1 MWNVRQLALTVLLF
15 ALSIVG
21 HSFSLQDGFS
31 SIVNP
36 LVGVAVALIVSRGW
50 TVLVPATIAVSL
62 GYLLR
67 IAWLPSQPA
76 LQTTAI
82 CLFAL
87 VVSTLAQIAFSAWLI
102 RRKLPEDDS
111 AKRESRYL
119 RIVLVAAFIP
129 AALDASLGV
138 FCTWNFG
145 FVKHSLDLEWA
156 VWFAGYTLGVAI
168 FFPLAQLLIDNWERA
183 ANIRPFAVSVP
194 LVLVFAAFVIS
205 LHIICYYEQNRFA
218 ADFYDQTDHIQH
230 SIVEKLDS
238 NTQLLYSVAAFFES
252 SNNVTRTDFQI
263 FSSSILV
270 RQTGVD
276 SIMWLPEV
284 KTGKESEF
292 ISTTRQQADHSIS
305 KTRQD
310 ALKDYSLKCWHEK
323 RNAWVKTD
331 KISGEVLLPTLYVEP
346 FCTNQHL
353 LGLNWMS
360 HPEVQNAFFATTTSE
375 DLQSTSPMSLGLG
388 EKNEAVYIVVLKVG
402 RILAHELLGKTE
414 DGESIPSGLVAAIY
428 KCKQLLP
435 VDELINS
442 DDAIAFKA
450 VDNTTSTPVSLLQ
463 LRDSALHGH
472 RAAPRVRRTFDHNMG
487 GRKLTFIFEP
497 TQVALDQVHGLLSV
511 LTVYVG
517 TCIIVLLQFVLL
529 LVTGRAQT
537 IERVVNER
545 TSQLKHEISERE
557 RTQTELEKKAY
568 ALERSNLELDRFAYI
583 ASHDLKA
590 PLRAIDQL
598 SQWISEDVGDRAEN
612 QTKRHVE
619 LMQNRVRRLET
630 LLDDLLNYAR
640 VKIDV
645 RQLELVDINEVVNEI
660 KFLLD
665 APEEFKFVVANQLP
679 CFHTEK
685 AAIEVCFRNLISNS
699 VKHHDKSLGTI
710 RVGSFEKGDFF
721 EFFVDDDGPGIKPEY
736 RNQVFDIFCTLKSR
750 DEVEGSGMGLTLVKK
765 IVEAVGG
772 KIWIDDNDSDGTT
785 IRFMWPKNVANT
797 KERRA
802 KQSAGNQTPPS
813 SVAR

>member
-36 LVGVAVALIVSRGW
+36 LAGVAVALIVSRGW
-50 TVLVPATIAVSL
+50 TVLIPTTIAVSL

-67 IAWLPSQPA
+67 IAWLPSQPDQ
-76 LQTTAI
+76 QTTTI
-82 CLFAL
+82 CLIAL

-102 RRKLPEDDS
+102 GRKPPENDN
-111 AKRESRYL
+111 AKRESRHL
-119 RIVLVAAFIP
+119 RIVLIAAVLP

-168 FFPLAQLLIDNWERA
+168 FFPLARILIDNWDRA
-183 ANIRPFAVSVP
+183 ANTRPFAVSIP

-205 LHIICYYEQNRFA
+205 LHIICHYEQNRFA
-218 ADFYDQTDHIQH
+218 ADFYDKADHFQH

-238 NTQLLYSVAAFFES
+238 NTQLLYCVAAFFES
-252 SNNVTRTDFQI
+252 SNNVTRTDFQV

-270 RQTGVD
+270 RQSGVD

-284 KTGKESEF
+284 KTGQETEF
-292 ISTTRQQADHSIS
+292 ISTTRQHADNSIS
-305 KTRQD
+305 ETRQD
-310 ALKDYSLKCWHEK
+310 ALKNYSLKCWHEK
-323 RNAWVKTD
+323 RNAWVKENKMPGD
-331 KISGEVLLPTLYVEP
+331 VFLPTLYVEP
-346 FCTNQHL
+346 FCTNQHQ

-360 HPEVQNAFFATTTSE
+360 HPEVQGAVFATAANE
-375 DLQSTSPMSLGLG
+375 DLQSTGPLSLGLDA
-388 EKNEAVYIVVLKVG
+388 KNEAVYIVVLKVG
-402 RILAHELLGKTE
+402 RMSARKLLGGPN
-414 DGESIPSGLVAAIY
+414 DGKSIPPGVVAGIY
-428 KCKQLLP
+428 KCQQLLP

-442 DDAIAFKA
+442 GDAIAFKA
-450 VDNTTSTPVSLLQ
+450 LDNTTTRPISLFQ
-463 LRDSALHGH
+463 LRESALDGH
-472 RAAPRVRRTFDHNMG
+472 RAVPKIRKSFDHNMA

-497 TQVALDQVHGLLSV
+497 TQVALGQVHGLLSV

-557 RTQTELEKKAY
+557 RTQGELEKKAY
-568 ALERSNLELDRFAYI
+568 ALERSNRELDRFAYI

-598 SQWISEDVGDRAEN
+598 SQWISEAVGDRAEN

-645 RQLELVDINEVVNEI
+645 RQLELVDVNEVVNEI

-685 AAIEVCFRNLISNS
+685 AAIEICFRNLISNA
-699 VKHHDKSLGTI
+699 VKHHDKSQGTI
-710 RVGSFEKGDFF
+710 RIGSSDKGNFF
-721 EFFVDDDGPGIKPEY
+721 EFFVDDDGPGIEPEY
-736 RNQVFDIFCTLKSR
+736 RKQVFDIFCTLKSR

-765 IVEAVGG
+765 IVETVGG
-772 KIWIDDNDSDGTT
+772 KIWIDENNSIGTT
-785 IRFMWPKNVANT
+785 IRFKWPKNIANI
-797 KERRA
+797 KEWRA
-802 KQSAGNQTPPS
+802 KSSAGNQTPPS